1 MLEYEVTDME
11 KKIPMRSPSTA
22 SQIIDEE
29 AVVIVPS
36 EQMVNVLNSVGCRIW
51 DLADGRRSIAEIAE
65 ILTREFN
72 VSYETALK
80 DAIEFTRDLAEKK
93 MMDFAATREEKG
105 KG

>member
-1 MLEYEVTDME
+1 MLENEVTGME

-36 EQMVNVLNSVGCRIW
+36 EQMVNVLNAVGCRIW

-65 ILTREFN
+65 ILKQEFD
-72 VSYETALK
+72 VSYETALE
-80 DAIEFTRDLAEKK
+80 DAVEFTRDLTGKK
-93 MMDFAATREEKG
+93 MLEFVGEGEDEE
-105 KG
+105 